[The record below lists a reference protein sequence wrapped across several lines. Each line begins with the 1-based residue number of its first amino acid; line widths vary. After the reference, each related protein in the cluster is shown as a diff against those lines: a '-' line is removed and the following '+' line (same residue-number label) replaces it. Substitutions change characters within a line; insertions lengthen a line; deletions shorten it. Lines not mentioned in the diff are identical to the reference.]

1 MARKDTFEEAV
12 DFGSEVNKVA
22 IFALV
27 LGMLLGAAGT
37 ALTMVWMDQEKTECC
52 IEDIINSED

>member
-22 IFALV
+22 VLALV
-27 LGMLLGAAGT
+27 LGMFLGAAGT
-37 ALTMVWMDQEKTECC
+37 ALTMVWMDQDKTECC